1 MIWYFIAT
9 SNLFIIGA
17 DSFDF
22 IRFICLLKMMIRI
35 FPFIFVLLWSSA
47 FITTKPIIDNSDPF
61 AALAFR
67 FALVALGFFLFSVYS
82 KQKILVSKK
91 NFVESLF
98 SGVLFHGF
106 YLGGVFYSISIG
118 MPTAIA
124 ALIVTLQPVL
134 TNALSGPILNEK
146 VSAKQ
151 WSGILLGFAGA
162 GLVLGFDI
170 GSKIPT
176 NGLIATVI
184 ALLAITFS
192 TLWQKKLSNSLPL
205 SVSNM
210 NQALGGCIFHLL
222 IIIFFVDPYIN
233 FSETFIIAMS
243 HQIFL
248 VSFGAFTILMF
259 LIKKNSASKTVSIFF
274 LIPATSA
281 FMAWLFLNES
291 LTKLDLIG
299 FLITSIGVYIA
310 TRD

>member
-1 MIWYFIAT
+1 MV
-9 SNLFIIGA
+9 
-17 DSFDF
+17 
-22 IRFICLLKMMIRI
+22 KI
-35 FPFIFVLLWSSA
+35 FPFIFILLWSSA

-67 FALVALGFFLFSVYS
+67 FALVAFGFYLFSLYS
-82 KQKILVSKK
+82 REKILVNKR
-91 NFVESLF
+91 NFFEAFF

-118 MPTAIA
+118 MPTGIA
-124 ALIVTLQPVL
+124 ALIVTLQPIL

-151 WSGILLGFAGA
+151 WVGVLLGFVGA
-162 GLVLGFDI
+162 ALVLGFDI
-170 GSKIPT
+170 GSKIPAA
-176 NGLIATVI
+176 GLVATII

-192 TLWQKKLSNSLPL
+192 TLWQKKLSNNLPL
-205 SVSNM
+205 SVSNTY
-210 NQALGGCIFHLL
+210 QALGGCVFHLL
-222 IIIFFVDPYIN
+222 IIFLFVDPYID
-233 FSETFIIAMS
+233 FTQTFIIAIS

-248 VSFGAFTILMF
+248 VSFGAFTILMY
-259 LIKKNSASKTVSIFF
+259 LIKNNSASKTVSIFF

-281 FMAWLFLNES
+281 FMAWLFLNEN
-291 LTKLDLIG
+291 LTNLDLIG